1 MDLLVAAV
9 AYVDVDVDAAVA
21 MASRPFLEDFQKHV
35 DSLSATDFSPV
46 PKFRATIRVSI
57 RRFLAVSNGNK
68 V

>member
-9 AYVDVDVDAAVA
+9 AYVDVDVDAVA

-35 DSLSATDFSPV
+35 DSLSATDFSPA

-57 RRFLAVSNGNK
+57 RRFLAVSNGNR